1 MFAGINNELLKAVLD
16 AFYLRFTPKGRVLWV
31 SEADDPVLAA
41 RDELHQLG
49 VSLLRPRSLPTVVIN
64 DAQSFVTSQ
73 ETPTEQPQK
82 QPHNTHAKRPTTKLL
97 PLTAN
102 SNSQPA

>member
-1 MFAGINNELLKAVLD
+1 IVTDSPIIYLYSFPTRRSSDLRDALEMFAGINNELLKAVLN

-49 VSLLRPRSLPTVVIN
+49 VSLLRPRSLPDRKST
-64 DAQSFVTSQ
+64 
-73 ETPTEQPQK
+73 
-82 QPHNTHAKRPTTKLL
+82 RL
-97 PLTAN
+97 N
-102 SNSQPA
+102 SSHQIISYAVFC